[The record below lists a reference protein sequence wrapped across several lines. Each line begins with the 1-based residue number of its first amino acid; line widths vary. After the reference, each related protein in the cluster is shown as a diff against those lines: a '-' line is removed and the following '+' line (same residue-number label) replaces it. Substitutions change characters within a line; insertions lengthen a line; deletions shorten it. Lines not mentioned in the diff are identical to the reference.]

1 MIVAPFATAEDGIAR
16 EAAMF
21 QAGKPAMLLWQAED
35 HALVLPSAVAR
46 RATLQ
51 PYLHE
56 TRAAG
61 YQVVPRGT
69 GGGIVPQGPCTLNL
83 AMVLPHGPGFSME
96 DGYRLICGTLAEA
109 LTRFD
114 IDTQT
119 GACPG
124 AFCDGT
130 WNVTVAGRKLAGT
143 AQRVRAT
150 PCGRVSL
157 LHAAILMHLPDPGHW
172 AEMCLLHQAAF
183 PSEPTLRPEA
193 HTTIAALMSE
203 APRHQKS
210 FPGALIRAAEDR
222 LISLTLREEEA
233 A

>member
-1 MIVAPFATAEDGIAR
+1 MIVAPFASAEDGIAR

-21 QAGKPAMLLWQAED
+21 QVGKPAMLLWQAED
-35 HALVLPSAVAR
+35 QALVLPAALAR
-46 RATLQ
+46 REAMKAH
-51 PYLHE
+51 LHE

-61 YQVVPRGT
+61 YHVVTRGS

-83 AMVLPHGPGFSME
+83 AMVLPCGPDFTVE

-124 AFCDGT
+124 SFCDGA
-130 WNVTVAGRKLAGT
+130 WNVLVKGCKLAGT
-143 AQRVRAT
+143 AQRVRTTQDGCVA
-150 PCGRVSL
+150 L
-157 LHAAILMHLPDPGHW
+157 LHAAILLCLPDPGHW
-172 AEMCLLHQAAF
+172 AELCLLHQAAF
-183 PSEPTLRPEA
+183 PSEPLMQPDA
-193 HTTIAALMSE
+193 HTTITTLMSG
-203 APRHQKS
+203 APLQQKS

-222 LISLTLREEEA
+222 LSALMPREVKA